1 MTSNED
7 LERQRALLILGIE
20 SNNARIA
27 ELGLEIKRLEDG
39 IDAAQASI
47 EGITEELRMRRFIA
61 FCNTPNL
68 FAPVL

>member
-1 MTSNED
+1 MSSNKE
-7 LERQRALLILGIE
+7 LEILRAALILGIE
-20 SNNARIA
+20 NNNARIA

-39 IDAAQASI
+39 IDAAQESI
-47 EGITEELRMRRFIA
+47 ECITEELRLRRLIE